1 LLNYEKQRGVIMTK
15 RADKAFQE
23 EAVRL
28 ALSSPQ
34 PYAKTARDLGIKESS
49 LYTWIAKHKES
60 SPQSQENQPTHTEL
74 LQEIRTLKGEVSRL
88 KEERDILKKAAKF
101 FANEHP

>member
-1 LLNYEKQRGVIMTK
+1 MNTK
-15 RADKAFQE
+15 TDKLFRE

-34 PYAKTARDLGIKESS
+34 PYAKTARDLGIKETS
-49 LYTWIAKHKES
+49 LYTWIGKHKG
-60 SPQSQENQPTHTEL
+60 QSEQDPVRKSDIDL
-74 LQEIRTLKGEVSRL
+74 LAQNRTLQKENLRL

-101 FANEHP
+101 FANEEK

>member
-1 LLNYEKQRGVIMTK
+1 MVNYDQPRGVKMSTRTNK
-15 RADKAFQE
+15 SFRE

-49 LYTWIAKHKES
+49 LYTWISNHKNQAETDA
-60 SPQSQENQPTHTEL
+60 PKKQDIDLLTENRR
-74 LQEIRTLKGEVSRL
+74 LQKEVLRL
-88 KEERDILKKAAKF
+88 KEEREILKKAAKF
-101 FANEHP
+101 FANEQK